1 MTNILK
7 AGFLYFLGVFAVG
20 FMLGTLRTIFL
31 VPYTGP
37 VIAVLAE
44 IPLMLLFA
52 WYLCRVLTEKL
63 AIPPDISDRLVMGFV
78 AFACLMAGELL
89 IMLQLQDGRVADFF
103 LMFDLPENRVGLAG
117 QIAFA
122 LFPAIQ
128 GYGQVGATRG
138 P

>member
-1 MTNILK
+1 MSNILK
-7 AGFLYFLGVFAVG
+7 AGFFYFLGVFAVG
-20 FMLGTLRTIFL
+20 FILGALRTIFL

-52 WYLCRVLTEKL
+52 WHLCRLLSEKW
-63 AIPPDISDRLVMGFV
+63 AIPSEISDRLVMGLV
-78 AFACLMAGELL
+78 AFACLLAGELL
-89 IMLQLQDGRVADFF
+89 IALQLQDGRMADFF
-103 LMFDLPENRVGLAG
+103 LMFDLPETRIGLAG

-122 LFPAIQ
+122 LFPVIQ
-128 GYGQVGATRG
+128 GYSQAGTRRE